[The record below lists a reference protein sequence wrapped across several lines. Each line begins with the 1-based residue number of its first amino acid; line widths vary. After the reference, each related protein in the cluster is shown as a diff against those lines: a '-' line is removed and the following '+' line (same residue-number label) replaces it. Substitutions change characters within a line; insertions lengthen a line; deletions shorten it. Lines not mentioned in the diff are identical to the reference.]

1 MNAPLKPQVPPA
13 GDPAQKAADAPS
25 GPGVYL
31 MKGVDGQV
39 LYVGKARSL
48 RKRLAAYFKSSAHC
62 DSKIDALV
70 GRIAD
75 IEIIVTR
82 TEKEALIL
90 ESNLIKR
97 HRPRFNVVLKDDKRY
112 PSLRL
117 DLQEDYARFTV
128 VRKIGEDDALYFGPF
143 ASAHAVRE
151 TLKVLNR
158 TFKLRKCKASEFRTR
173 TRPCLHCQLNG
184 CLAPCCRDVP
194 RQVYREQVQ
203 EAILFLKGRTHELVG
218 KIRGDMEAAAAAQE
232 YEKAARL
239 RDKLFALQRTTEKQ
253 VAVTTDFMD
262 RDVFAAVSSDG
273 AAVITHLEVRGG
285 FLTGTRH
292 FGFPETMAA
301 EDEMLGVFLRQF
313 YEGRA
318 FVPGE
323 LFVSHALEDAGWIE
337 EGLAAQKGQKV
348 RIHRPER
355 GEKARLLDIALQNA
369 RTELEV
375 LLTRR
380 SNGAELL
387 PRLQRRLNLSRCP
400 QRIECVDNSNL
411 MGSDPVAGVVVFVD
425 GRPEPS
431 AYRRYRI
438 TGVAVPDDYASMS
451 QILRR
456 RLGKG
461 LASEPFPDLLMVDGG
476 KGQLGAALAVMKDLQ
491 IEGRMDVIGIAKKD
505 QNRGEEHD
513 KIFLPGRSNPV
524 HFGRDGDLLLF
535 LQRVR
540 DEAHRHAVAFHRRRR
555 RATTLASA
563 LDAIPGIGKA
573 RKSQLIHHFG
583 SFEAV
588 RAATLAELSALPG
601 FNRKLAETIKAT
613 LEDRRTAPLPLI
625 EAPQSAA
632 DGQ

>member
-1 MNAPLKPQVPPA
+1 MSAPLKPQPPAA

-31 MKGVDGQV
+31 MKGVDGRV

-48 RKRLAAYFKSSAHC
+48 RRRLAAYFKMSMHS
-62 DSKIDALV
+62 DSKVDALV

-75 IEIIVTR
+75 IEIILTR

-117 DLQEDYARFTV
+117 DLKEDYARFTV
-128 VRKIGEDDALYFGPF
+128 VRRIGEDEALYFGPF

-194 RQVYREQVQ
+194 REVYREQVQ
-203 EAILFLKGRTHELVG
+203 EAILFLKGRTQELVG

-253 VAVTTDFMD
+253 VAVTTDFRD
-262 RDVFAAVSSDG
+262 RDVFAVVSADG
-273 AAVITHLEVRGG
+273 AAVITHVEVRGG

-301 EDEMLGVFLRQF
+301 EDEMLGGFIRQF
-313 YEGRA
+313 YEGRG
-318 FVPGE
+318 FVPEE
-323 LFVSHALEDAGWIE
+323 LFVSHALEDVEWIE
-337 EGLAAQKGQKV
+337 EWLAAQKGQKV
-348 RIHRPER
+348 QIRRPQR
-355 GEKARLLDIALQNA
+355 GEKARLLEIALNNA
-369 RTELEV
+369 RTELEA

-380 SNGAELL
+380 SSGVELL
-387 PRLQRRLNLSRCP
+387 LRLQRRLNLSHCP
-400 QRIECVDNSNL
+400 RRIECVDNSTL
-411 MGSDPVAGVVVFVD
+411 MGSDSVAGLVVFVD

-438 TGVAVPDDYASMS
+438 TGVTVPDDYASMS
-451 QILRR
+451 EILRR

-461 LASEPFPDLLMVDGG
+461 PTSEPFPDLLMVDGG
-476 KGQLGAALAVMKDLQ
+476 KGQLGAALAVMRDLR

-505 QNRGEEHD
+505 QGRGELHD
-513 KIFLPGRSNPV
+513 KIFMARRSNPV
-524 HFGRDGDLLLF
+524 QFGRDGDLLLF

-540 DEAHRHAVAFHRRRR
+540 DEAHRHAVTYHRRRR
-555 RATTLASA
+555 RASTLASA

-573 RKSQLIHHFG
+573 RKAQLVDHFG

-588 RAATLAELSALPG
+588 RAATLDELSALPG
-601 FNRKLAETIKAT
+601 FNRKLAEAIRDKLSSP
-613 LEDRRTAPLPLI
+613 LEAQI
-625 EAPQSAA
+625 
-632 DGQ
+632 

>member
-1 MNAPLKPQVPPA
+1 MNAPLTPPPPPA
-13 GDPAQKAADAPS
+13 GDPAQKAAEAPS
-25 GPGVYL
+25 EPGVYL
-31 MKGVDGQV
+31 MKGTDGRV

-48 RKRLAAYFKSSAHC
+48 RKRLAAYFKTSAHA

-75 IEIIVTR
+75 IEIILTR

-184 CLAPCCRDVP
+184 CLAPCCRDVS
-194 RQVYREQVQ
+194 REVYREQLQ
-203 EAILFLKGRTHELVG
+203 EAILFLKGRTQELVG
-218 KIRGDMEAAAAAQE
+218 KIRGDMEAAAAARE
-232 YEKAARL
+232 YEKAARQ
-239 RDKLFALQRTTEKQ
+239 RDKLFALQRTAEKQ

-301 EDEMLGVFLRQF
+301 EDEMLGVFIRQF

-318 FVPGE
+318 FVPRE
-323 LFVSHALEDAGWIE
+323 LFVSHALEDAAWIE
-337 EGLAAQKGQKV
+337 EGLAVQRGRTV
-348 RIHRPER
+348 RIRRPER
-355 GEKARLLDIALQNA
+355 GEKARLLEMALHNA
-369 RTELEV
+369 RTELEA

-400 QRIECVDNSNL
+400 QRIECVDNSTL

-431 AYRRYRI
+431 AWRRYRI

-451 QILRR
+451 EILRR

-461 LASEPFPDLLMVDGG
+461 PASEPFPDLLMVDGG

-505 QNRGEEHD
+505 PDRGEVHD

-524 HFGRDGDLLLF
+524 HFGREGDLLLF
-535 LQRVR
+535 LQHVR
-540 DEAHRHAVAFHRRRR
+540 DEAHRHAVTFHRRRR
-555 RATTLASA
+555 RASTLASA
-563 LDAIPGIGKA
+563 LDTIPGIGKA
-573 RKSQLIHHFG
+573 RKAQLIDRFG

-588 RAATLAELSALPG
+588 RAATLDELSALPG
-601 FNRKLAETIKAT
+601 FNRKLAEAIQET
-613 LEDRRTAPLPLI
+613 LSSSTRRPVQMP
-625 EAPQSAA
+625 
-632 DGQ
+632 D

>member
-1 MNAPLKPQVPPA
+1 MNAPPTPPPPPA
-13 GDPAQKAADAPS
+13 GEPAQKAAEAPS
-25 GPGVYL
+25 EPGVYL
-31 MKGVDGQV
+31 MKGADGRV
-39 LYVGKARSL
+39 LYVGKARNL
-48 RKRLAAYFKSSAHC
+48 RKRLAAYFKRSAHA

-70 GRIAD
+70 GRVAD
-75 IEIIVTR
+75 IEITLTR

-117 DLQEDYARFTV
+117 DLKEDYARFTV

-158 TFKLRKCKASEFRTR
+158 TFQLRKCKANEFRTR

-194 RQVYREQVQ
+194 REVYREQVQ
-203 EAILFLKGRTHELVG
+203 EAILFLKGRTQELVG
-218 KIRGDMEAAAAAQE
+218 KIRGDMESAAAARE
-232 YEKAARL
+232 YEKAARM

-253 VAVTTDFMD
+253 VAVTTDFLD

-285 FLTGTRH
+285 FLAGTRH

-301 EDEMLGVFLRQF
+301 EDEMLGVFIRQF

-323 LFVSHALEDAGWIE
+323 LCVSHPLEDAQWVE
-337 EGLAAQKGQKV
+337 EWLAAQKGRKV
-348 RIHRPER
+348 RIIRPER
-355 GEKARLLDIALQNA
+355 AEKARLLEMALHNA
-369 RTELEV
+369 RTELEA
-375 LLTRR
+375 LLARR
-380 SNGAELL
+380 SGSAELL
-387 PRLQRRLNLSRCP
+387 PRLQRRLNLSRYP
-400 QRIECVDNSNL
+400 QRIECVDNSTL

-431 AYRRYRI
+431 AWRRYRI
-438 TGVAVPDDYASMS
+438 TGVALPDDYASMS
-451 QILRR
+451 EILRR

-461 LASEPFPDLLMVDGG
+461 AASGPLPDLLMVDGG
-476 KGQLGAALAVMKDLQ
+476 KGQLGAALAVMKDLR

-505 QNRGEEHD
+505 PGRGEVQD
-513 KIFLPGRSNPV
+513 KIFVPGRSNPV
-524 HFGRDGDLLLF
+524 HFGREGDLLLF

-555 RATTLASA
+555 RASTLASA
-563 LDAIPGIGKA
+563 LDTITGIGRA
-573 RKSQLIHHFG
+573 RKAQLIDRFG

-588 RAATLAELSALPG
+588 RAATLDELSALPG
-601 FNRKLAETIKAT
+601 FNRKIAEAIREKLSSRIDARKA
-613 LEDRRTAPLPLI
+613 E
-625 EAPQSAA
+625 
-632 DGQ
+632 

>member
-1 MNAPLKPQVPPA
+1 MNTFLKPQPPPS
-13 GDPAQKAADAPS
+13 GGPAQKAADAPLD
-25 GPGVYL
+25 PGVYL
-31 MKGVDGQV
+31 MKAADGRI

-48 RKRLAAYFKSSAHC
+48 RKRLSAYFKTSALA

-70 GRIAD
+70 GRVAD
-75 IEIIVTR
+75 IEIILTR

-97 HRPRFNVVLKDDKRY
+97 HRPRFNVMLKDDKRY

-117 DLQEDYARFTV
+117 DLKEDYARFTV

-158 TFKLRKCKASEFRTR
+158 TFKLRKCKANEFRTR
-173 TRPCLHCQLNG
+173 TRPCLHCQMNG

-194 RQVYREQVQ
+194 PDVYREHVQ
-203 EAILFLKGRTHELVG
+203 EAVLFLKGRTQELVG

-239 RDKLFALQRTTEKQ
+239 RDKLLALQRTTEKQ
-253 VAVTTDFMD
+253 VAVSTDFMD
-262 RDVFAAVSSDG
+262 RDVFAAASAEG
-273 AAVITHLEVRGG
+273 AAVITYLEVRGG

-301 EDEMLGVFLRQF
+301 EDEMLGAFIRQY

-318 FVPGE
+318 LVPGE
-323 LFVSHALEDAGWIE
+323 LFVSHPLDDQEWIE
-337 EGLAAQKGQKV
+337 ERLAAQKGRRV

-355 GEKARLLDIALQNA
+355 GEKARLLEMALNNA
-369 RTELEV
+369 HTELEA

-380 SNGAELL
+380 SNGAALL
-387 PRLQRRLNLSRCP
+387 ARLQRRLCLARCP
-400 QRIECVDNSNL
+400 QRIECVDNSTL
-411 MGSDPVAGVVVFVD
+411 MGSDPVAGLVVFVD

-438 TGVAVPDDYASMS
+438 TGVAGPDDYASMA
-451 QILRR
+451 QVLRR

-461 LASEPFPDLLMVDGG
+461 PASQPFPDLLMVDGG
-476 KGQLGAALAVMKDLQ
+476 KGQLGAALAVMQDLQ
-491 IEGRMDVIGIAKKD
+491 ITGRMDVIGVAKKD
-505 QNRGEEHD
+505 PGRGEVQD
-513 KIFLPGRSNPV
+513 KVFLPGRANPV

-540 DEAHRHAVAFHRRRR
+540 DEAHRHAVSFHRRRH
-555 RATTLASA
+555 RAATLTSS
-563 LDAIPGIGKA
+563 LDAIPGIGKR
-573 RKSQLIHHFG
+573 RKAQLIAHFG
-583 SFEAV
+583 SFEAL

-601 FNRKLAETIKAT
+601 FHRRLAETIRAH
-613 LEDRRTAPLPLI
+613 LDAIP
-625 EAPQSAA
+625 EAPGAE
-632 DGQ
+632 

>member
-1 MNAPLKPQVPPA
+1 MNAPLKPQPPPS
-13 GDPAQKAADAPS
+13 GHPAQKAADAPCE
-25 GPGVYL
+25 PGVYL
-31 MKGVDGQV
+31 MKGADGRV

-48 RKRLAAYFKSSAHC
+48 RRRLAAYFKTSPHS
-62 DSKIDALV
+62 DSKLDALV
-70 GRIAD
+70 GRIVD
-75 IEIIVTR
+75 IDIILTR

-117 DLQEDYARFTV
+117 DLKEDYARFSV
-128 VRKIGEDDALYFGPF
+128 VRRIGEDDALYFGPF

-194 RQVYREQVQ
+194 REVYREQVQ
-203 EAILFLKGRTHELVG
+203 EAILFLRGRTHELVS
-218 KIRGDMEAAAAAQE
+218 KIRGEMEAAAAAQE

-262 RDVFAAVSSDG
+262 RDVFAAVAGDG
-273 AAVITHLEVRGG
+273 AAVITCLEVRGG

-301 EDEMLGVFLRQF
+301 EDEMLGVFIRQF

-323 LFVSHALEDAGWIE
+323 LFVSHALEDAEWIE
-337 EGLAAQKGQKV
+337 EGLAARKGRKV
-348 RIHRPER
+348 RIRRPER
-355 GEKARLLDIALQNA
+355 GEKARLLEIALHNA
-369 RTELEV
+369 RAELEA
-375 LLTRR
+375 LLVRR
-380 SNGAELL
+380 SSGAELL
-387 PRLQRRLNLSRCP
+387 PRLQRRLNLSRRP
-400 QRIECVDNSNL
+400 ERIECVDNSTL
-411 MGSDPVAGVVVFVD
+411 MGSDPVAGLVVFVD
-425 GRPEPS
+425 GRPEP
-431 AYRRYRI
+431 AAWRRYRI
-438 TGVAVPDDYASMS
+438 RGVAVPDDYASMS
-451 QILRR
+451 EILRR

-461 LASEPFPDLLMVDGG
+461 PASEPFPDLLMVDGG
-476 KGQLGAALAVMKDLQ
+476 KGQLGAALAVMRDLQ
-491 IEGRMDVIGIAKKD
+491 LEGRMDVVGIAKKD
-505 QNRGEEHD
+505 PDRGELHD
-513 KIFLPGRSNPV
+513 KIFLPGRANPV
-524 HFGRDGDLLLF
+524 QFGRDGDLLLF

-555 RATTLASA
+555 RASTLASA
-563 LDAIPGIGKA
+563 LDAIPGIGRRRKA
-573 RKSQLIHHFG
+573 QLIDHFG

-588 RAATLAELSALPG
+588 RAATLGELSALPG
-601 FNRKLAETIKAT
+601 FNRQLAEAIREKLNSSAG
-613 LEDRRTAPLPLI
+613 EPAHMPAPHRG
-625 EAPQSAA
+625 
-632 DGQ
+632 D

>member
-1 MNAPLKPQVPPA
+1 MNAPLKPQAPPA
-13 GDPAQKAADAPS
+13 ADPAQKAADAPS
-25 GPGVYL
+25 EPGVYL

-48 RKRLAAYFKSSAHC
+48 RQRLAAYFRTSAHS

-75 IEIIVTR
+75 IEIILTR

-117 DLQEDYARFTV
+117 DSQEDYARFTV

-194 RQVYREQVQ
+194 REVYREQVQ
-203 EAILFLKGRTHELVG
+203 EAILFLKGRTQELVG

-301 EDEMLGVFLRQF
+301 EDEMLGGFIRQF

-355 GEKARLLDIALQNA
+355 GEKARLLDMALQNA

-400 QRIECVDNSNL
+400 QRIECVDNSTL
-411 MGSDPVAGVVVFVD
+411 MGSDPVAGLVVFVD

-438 TGVAVPDDYASMS
+438 TGVAVPDDYACMS
-451 QILRR
+451 EILRR

-461 LASEPFPDLLMVDGG
+461 QASEPFPDLLMVDGG
-476 KGQLGAALAVMKDLQ
+476 RGQIGVVLTVMKDLQ
-491 IEGRMDVIGIAKKD
+491 LQGAFDVIGIAKKVEG
-505 QNRGEEHD
+505 RGKTRD
-513 KIFLPGRSNPV
+513 KIYLPGRANPAQ
-524 HFGRDGDLLLF
+524 FGRDGDLLLF

-540 DEAHRHAVAFHRRRR
+540 DEAHRHAITFHRRRR
-555 RATTLASA
+555 RTTTLASA
-563 LDAIPGIGKA
+563 LDTIPGIGKA
-573 RKSQLIHHFG
+573 RKAQLIHHFG

-588 RAATLAELSALPG
+588 RAATLDELSALPG
-601 FNRKLAETIKAT
+601 FSRRLAETLKTA
-613 LEDRRTAPLPLI
+613 LEDRRTAPPVLI
-625 EAPQSAA
+625 ETLESAV

>member
-1 MNAPLKPQVPPA
+1 MNRRLEPQSSTPGHPA
-13 GDPAQKAADAPS
+13 RQAADAPPT
-25 GPGVYL
+25 PGVYL
-31 MKGVDGQV
+31 MKAADGRI

-48 RKRLAAYFKSSAHC
+48 RKRLSAYFKTSIHS

-70 GRIAD
+70 GRVAD
-75 IEIIVTR
+75 IEMILTR

-117 DLQEDYARFTV
+117 DPQETYARFTV
-128 VRKIGEDDALYFGPF
+128 VRKIGEDEALYFGPF
-143 ASAHAVRE
+143 ASAQAVRE

-158 TFKLRKCKASEFRTR
+158 TFKLRKCKSSEFRTR
-173 TRPCLHCQLNG
+173 TRPCLHCQMNG

-194 RQVYREQVQ
+194 PEVYRDHVQ
-203 EAILFLKGRTHELVG
+203 EAILFLKGRTQELLA

-262 RDVFAAVSSDG
+262 RDVFAAAASAG

-292 FGFPETMAA
+292 FRFPETMAA
-301 EDEMLGVFLRQF
+301 EDEMLGMFIRQF

-318 FVPGE
+318 FIPEE
-323 LFVSHALEDAGWIE
+323 LFVSHSLEDDEWIQE
-337 EGLAAQKGQKV
+337 WLADQKGKRV
-348 RIHRPER
+348 RTHRPER
-355 GEKARLLDIALQNA
+355 GEKARLLEMALNNA
-369 RTELEV
+369 RTELQA

-380 SNGAELL
+380 SSGAELL
-387 PRLQRRLNLSRCP
+387 DRLQRRLNLSRRP
-400 QRIECVDNSNL
+400 QRIECVDNSTL
-411 MGSDPVAGVVVFVD
+411 MGSDPVAALVVFVD

-451 QILRR
+451 EILKR

-461 LASEPFPDLLMVDGG
+461 AGMQPLPDLLMVDGG
-476 KGQLGAALAVMKDLQ
+476 KGQLGAALAVMKDFQLD
-491 IEGRMDVIGIAKKD
+491 GRLDVIGIAKKD
-505 QNRGEEHD
+505 PARGETQD

-524 HFGRDGDLLLF
+524 HFGREGDLLLF

-540 DEAHRHAVAFHRRRR
+540 DEAHRQAVSFHRRRH
-555 RATTLASA
+555 RAATLISA
-563 LDAIPGIGKA
+563 LDTVPGVGRVRKA
-573 RKSQLIHHFG
+573 QLIAHFG
-583 SFEAV
+583 SFEAI
-588 RAATLAELSALPG
+588 RAATLTELSALPG
-601 FNRKLAETIKAT
+601 FNRKLAAAVKEG
-613 LEDRRTAPLPLI
+613 LGSNP
-625 EAPQSAA
+625 EAPAA
-632 DGQ
+632 E